1 MRFLSLVTMIKYW
14 KDYQKDIADDD
25 YFYVR
30 SCIRQNFFPGAENLF
45 IDILRN
51 KLGKSIFE
59 DADHTTC
66 TGIGYH
72 TDVVPLETTMTVV
85 ARQFALMKEKGF
97 KNLVVSCVT
106 SFGLYSEI
114 LDLWKHQPELKARI
128 AGYLEEATGRFFDE
142 PANMV
147 HASDILYKYREE
159 IAGIAKYKLVNKV
172 NGEPLRVVDHIGCHY
187 AKTFPERG
195 VGGSE
200 FPQVLNGLI
209 TAWGGSTVDY
219 PERRHCCGFGF
230 RHYVVQQNRGY
241 SISQS
246 RIKLES
252 MQPYEPD
259 LIVANCPGCAMFLD
273 RWQYT
278 LEESEGSVYGPEGTK
293 IPVVTHEELAGM
305 VLGYDPWDIGLQTHQ
320 VPVEGL
326 LDKIGISY
334 NPELKYADR
343 QGNLI
348 GQPEMINIPAC

>member
-1 MRFLSLVTMIKYW
+1 MSQYW
-14 KDYQKDIADDD
+14 KDYQKEIAEDQ

-51 KLGKSIFE
+51 KLGKTVFE

-85 ARQFALMKEKGF
+85 ARQFALMREKGY

-114 LDLWKHQPELKARI
+114 LDLWKHQPELKEKI
-128 AGYLEEATGRFFDE
+128 AGYLEEATGRNFTE
-142 PANMV
+142 PGNMV
-147 HASDILYKYREE
+147 HASDILYKYRRE
-159 IAGIAKYKLVNKV
+159 IGALAKHKLVNRET
-172 NGEPLRVVDHIGCHY
+172 GQPLKVVDHIGCHY
-187 AKTFPERG
+187 AKSFPERG

-200 FPQVLNGLI
+200 FPQVLAGLI
-209 TAWGGSTVDY
+209 TAWGGTTVDY

-230 RHYVVQQNRGY
+230 RNYIVRENRGY

-246 RIKLES
+246 KIKLES
-252 MQPYEPD
+252 MKPYEPD

-278 LEESEGSVYGPEGTK
+278 LEESEGTVFGAGGRK
-293 IPVVTHEELAGM
+293 IPVVTHEELAGI
-305 VLGYDPWDIGLQTHQ
+305 VLGYDPWEIGLQTHQ
-320 VPVEGL
+320 VPVEDL

-334 NPELKYADR
+334 EPDLKYADR
-343 QGNLI
+343 QGNRI
-348 GQPEMINIPAC
+348 GEPQMTIIQTC

>member
-1 MRFLSLVTMIKYW
+1 MKKYW
-14 KDYQKDIADDD
+14 KDYQKDIAEDN

-51 KLGKSIFE
+51 KLGKNVFE

-85 ARQFALMKEKGF
+85 ARQFALMKEKDYQ
-97 KNLVVSCVT
+97 NLVVSCVT

-114 LDLWKHQPELKARI
+114 LDMWKHQPELKTRI
-128 AGYLEEATGRFFDE
+128 AGYLAQATGRVFTE

-147 HASDILYKYREE
+147 HASDILYKYRHE
-159 IAGIAKYKLVNKV
+159 IAGMARYKLVNKET
-172 NGEPLRVVDHIGCHY
+172 GEPLRVVDHIGCHY

-200 FPQVLNGLI
+200 FPQVLAGLI
-209 TAWGGSTVDY
+209 TAWGGSTIDY

-230 RHYVVQQNRGY
+230 RNYLVQANRGY

-246 RIKLES
+246 KIKLES
-252 MQPYEPD
+252 MQPYQPD

-278 LEESEGSVYGPEGTK
+278 LEETDGVAYGANDCK
-293 IPVVTHEELAGM
+293 IPVVTHEELAGL
-305 VLGYDPWDIGLQTHQ
+305 VLGYDPWEIGLQTHQ
-320 VPVEGL
+320 VPVEAL
-326 LDKIGISY
+326 LEKIGIRY
-334 NPELKYADR
+334 YPELKYANK
-343 QGNLI
+343 QGMLI
-348 GQPEMINIPAC
+348 GEPEMINQHVC

>member
-1 MRFLSLVTMIKYW
+1 MGRYW
-14 KDYQKDIADDD
+14 KEYQKEIAEDQ

-51 KLGKSIFE
+51 KLGKTVFE

-72 TDVVPLETTMTVV
+72 SDIVPLETTMTVV
-85 ARQFALMKEKGF
+85 ARQFALMKEKGYR
-97 KNLVVSCVT
+97 NLVVSCVT

-114 LDLWKHQPELKARI
+114 LDLWKHQPELKEKI
-128 AGYLEEATGRFFDE
+128 AGYLEEATGRNFTE
-142 PANMV
+142 PGNMV
-147 HASDILYKYREE
+147 HASDILYKYRQE
-159 IAGIAKYKLVNKV
+159 IGEIGKYKLVNRET
-172 NGEPLRVVDHIGCHY
+172 GQPLRVVDHIGCHY
-187 AKTFPERG
+187 AKSFPERG

-200 FPQVLNGLI
+200 FPQVLTGMI

-230 RHYVVQQNRGY
+230 RNYLVRENRGY

-246 RIKLES
+246 KIKLES

-278 LEESEGSVYGPEGTK
+278 LEESEGTAYGPAGGK
-293 IPVVTHEELAGM
+293 IPVVTHEELAGI
-305 VLGYDPWDIGLQTHQ
+305 VLGYDPWEIGLQTHQ
-320 VPVEGL
+320 VPVEDL
-326 LDKIGISY
+326 LDKMGVAY
-334 NPELKYADR
+334 EPGLKYADR
-343 QGNLI
+343 QGNRI
-348 GQPEMINIPAC
+348 GEPESVINRIC

>member
-1 MRFLSLVTMIKYW
+1 MKRYW

-51 KLGKSIFE
+51 KLGKSVFE
-59 DADHTTC
+59 DPDHTTC

-85 ARQFALMKEKGF
+85 ARQFALMKEQGY

-114 LDLWKHQPELKARI
+114 LDLWKHQPELKSKI
-128 AGYLEEATGRFFDE
+128 EDFLFQATGRTFEE
-142 PANMV
+142 PENMV
-147 HASDILYKYREE
+147 HASDILYKYRDELAA
-159 IAGIAKYKLVNKV
+159 ISKFKLISKDT
-172 NGEPLRVVDHIGCHY
+172 GRPLRVVDHIGCHY

-195 VGGSE
+195 VGGAE
-200 FPQVLNGLI
+200 FPKVLSGLI
-209 TAWGGSTVDY
+209 NAWGGETVDY

-230 RHYVVQQNRGY
+230 RNYLVQANRGY
-241 SISQS
+241 SLSQS

-278 LEESEGSVYGPEGTK
+278 LEETGSGVYGKDGSK
-293 IPVVTHEELAGM
+293 IPVVTHEELAGI

-334 NPELKYADR
+334 DPDMKYADR
-343 QGNLI
+343 MGNVI
-348 GQPEMINIPAC
+348 GEPEMINQHLC